1 MIATRWLRIKARA
14 GRVLLAC
21 LVLCAVAGVFWYR
34 QLEVDDR
41 QQAPPGVPVNDTNA
55 EMVIRDFRHV
65 ETRMDRTIWILESDR
80 AEIVGDIASLSVV
93 KVTWYGDLG
102 ATTVV
107 ITSAAGTVDFRRR
120 KAEFRGDV
128 RVERAD
134 GAALRTEELVWDE
147 RTKFLQAPLP
157 VVISTPNFTFR
168 GESLEADLATE
179 RVILRGPVQGEVLS
193 VSRAGPRP
201 S

>member
-21 LVLCAVAGVFWYR
+21 LVLSVVLGVFWYR
-34 QLEVDDR
+34 QLEVDDQ
-41 QQAPPGVPVNDTNA
+41 QQAPHGVPVNDTNA

-80 AEIVGDIASLSVV
+80 AEIVGDIATLSVV
-93 KVTWYGDLG
+93 KVTWYGEPG

-128 RVERAD
+128 RVGRTD
-134 GAALRTEELVWDE
+134 GSALRTEKIFWDE
-147 RTKFLQAPLP
+147 RTKLLQAPLP
-157 VVISTPNFTFR
+157 VVISTPNFTFH
-168 GESLEADLATE
+168 GESLDANLATE
-179 RVILRGPVQGEVLS
+179 RVILRGPVQGEIQS
-193 VSRAGPRP
+193 VSRIGLRP

>member
-1 MIATRWLRIKARA
+1 MITTRWLRIKAYA

-21 LVLCAVAGVFWYR
+21 LLLTVLVGVIWYR
-34 QLEVDDR
+34 QLEVDEQR
-41 QQAPPGVPVNDTNA
+41 RAPPGVPVNDTNA

-80 AEIVGDIASLSVV
+80 AEIVGDVASLSVV
-93 KVTWYGDLG
+93 KVTWYGEPG
-102 ATTVV
+102 STTVV

-128 RVERAD
+128 RVRRSD
-134 GAALRTEELVWDE
+134 GAALHTEQILWDE
-147 RTKFLQAPLP
+147 RTKMLQAPVP
-157 VVISTPNFTFR
+157 VVISTPNFTFQ
-168 GESLEADLATE
+168 GESLDANLATE
-179 RVILRGPVQGEVLS
+179 RVILRGPVQGEIQS
-193 VSRAGPRP
+193 VSSVVPRP